1 MESEKKRRLDVFK
14 AITRDLSPEFSENTP
29 NRLPKATLTIPYPT
43 GQFSFFNSVE
53 VSKARYSPVARS
65 ESAESC
71 NRVSIPSEIFTNYP
85 RKFESFGQV
94 LTQEHTAAY
103 VYVLYASTE
112 AAAKA
117 NHFLQ
122 SFDLAESSCYDSS
135 SEYVRNF
142 SNNSPMLN
150 ISTEESSREEK
161 EERRKPKKRP
171 LDEGEK
177 TFYVININA
186 IRKGSDT
193 RTTVMI
199 KNIPNK
205 YTQKMLLQTID
216 KKYMGT
222 YDFLYLP
229 IDFKVS
235 FM

>member
-1 MESEKKRRLDVFK
+1 M
-14 AITRDLSPEFSENTP
+14 
-29 NRLPKATLTIPYPT
+29 
-43 GQFSFFNSVE
+43 
-53 VSKARYSPVARS
+53 
-65 ESAESC
+65 
-71 NRVSIPSEIFTNYP
+71 
-85 RKFESFGQV
+85 
-94 LTQEHTAAY
+94 LTQEHSPPY
-103 VYVLYASTE
+103 VSVLYASTE
-112 AAAKA
+112 AAVKA
-117 NHFLQ
+117 SNFLQ

-135 SEYVRNF
+135 SEFLRNF
-142 SNNSPMLN
+142 SNNSLN

-216 KKYMGT
+216 KKFMGT

-229 IDFKVS
+229 IDFKVI
-235 FM
+235 FT